1 MSAAESKAL
10 DVSEVAVAPLSG
22 DDLALGVD
30 LRRAP
35 LLGVDGL
42 VGGAAEVSLA
52 LESEGEHAAGGVLFA
67 RLLRVDETQFV
78 SCNEKDVNRCRLKT
92 FPRLRDS
99 SPKPRGRVT
108 QPTSTSTSSLSPH
121 VHVGKGDIWVTAMT
135 TASIRMW
142 ARAVIMQIRAS
153 NVSLRTRGAS
163 LNLGDVQKSTG

>member
-42 VGGAAEVSLA
+42 VGRAAEVRLA
-52 LESEGEHAAGGVLFA
+52 LESEGEHAAGRVLFA

-78 SCNEKDVNRCRLKT
+78 SCNEKDVQMSAK
-92 FPRLRDS
+92 
-99 SPKPRGRVT
+99 
-108 QPTSTSTSSLSPH
+108 
-121 VHVGKGDIWVTAMT
+121 
-135 TASIRMW
+135 
-142 ARAVIMQIRAS
+142 
-153 NVSLRTRGAS
+153 NVS
-163 LNLGDVQKSTG
+163 